1 MGIKVVCEECSADF
15 RAKDE
20 HAGRRVKCP
29 ECGAPL
35 VIPDGNTRRRSSG
48 RTRRGSQAGGLPAW
62 AWGVIGG
69 GGALIVVLVAM
80 LTMSGGSPDPS
91 TSTATTDLPPVNAA
105 SGASSASPAMPAAV
119 PDSTA
124 GTAPAGGVIPV
135 AQTTY
140 TAPQGT
146 TPITAST
153 PPGSPVSPTG
163 SGGNALAATSDSGAP
178 GGLPLSNSS
187 AASPSGNTIG
197 ANGVTGTSSAIS
209 RDQPYANL
217 ADLIEAV
224 EKAVVRINVET
235 SEGTGNGS
243 GFVVDTE
250 GTIITNVHVI
260 EGASR
265 VTALFE
271 GDKTEYPITDWYH
284 LDVKRD
290 IAIVK
295 INCPKEKL
303 NPLKLAPDIPRK
315 GEELVAFGAPLGLDF
330 TATQGILSAVRESED
345 LVALGILD
353 QEGTWLQHTVPIS
366 PGNSGGPLVNMKG
379 EVVAMNTMTMTIGQN
394 LNFAISAGDIRTA
407 LEKKGSPQPLRQGSV
422 PQRPGGGRS
431 MPKPP
436 QDIVGT
442 DQAKEFLRRI
452 KSMAVIMLRLG
463 FDPTRRVTAAVR
475 SDLEDS
481 LDKAKIRSASF
492 EGSSE
497 AFMMVGMEL
506 SEGTG
511 TAGTQQVTITAV
523 CFFRDTDGSVYK
535 IWDEREKVG
544 TVAGRLFYTGEI
556 PKNLRSGIKSYF
568 SKFSA
573 AVNRSRLEAERAKKS
588 Q

>member
-1 MGIKVVCEECSADF
+1 MGIKVICEECSADF

-35 VIPDGNTRRRSSG
+35 VIPDGSSRRRSSG
-48 RTRRGSQAGGLPAW
+48 RPRRGSQAGGLPAW
-62 AWGVIGG
+62 AWGVLGG
-69 GGALIVVLVAM
+69 GGALIVVLVVM
-80 LTMSGGSPDPS
+80 LMTNGGSPEPS
-91 TSTATTDLPPVNAA
+91 PSNGTTGLIAANTA
-105 SGASSASPAMPAAV
+105 SGPSP
-119 PDSTA
+119 TN
-124 GTAPAGGVIPV
+124 PAGPASVPAFATDTASTGSTVPV

-140 TAPQGT
+140 TSPQSALPTTAAPSA
-146 TPITAST
+146 AS
-153 PPGSPVSPTG
+153 PAATG
-163 SGGNALAATSDSGAP
+163 NPAENALAAAAP
-178 GGLPLSNSS
+178 GTPGSQPLSNTSGASSSGGTTGTGLPTGSS
-187 AASPSGNTIG
+187 A
-197 ANGVTGTSSAIS
+197 AIS

-235 SEGTGNGS
+235 SEGAGNGS

-303 NPLKLAPDIPRK
+303 NPLKLVPEIPRK

-379 EVVAMNTMTMTIGQN
+379 EVVAMNTMTLTIGQN
-394 LNFAISAGDIRTA
+394 LNFAISAGDMRAA

-452 KSMAVIMLRLG
+452 KSMAVIMLRAG

-481 LDKAKIRSASF
+481 LDKAKIRTASF
-492 EGSSE
+492 EGNSE

-573 AVNRSRLEAERAKKS
+573 AVNRSRLEAERAKKD